1 MVCSTETE
9 LKKTGWCRL
18 TGRIR
23 TLLQR
28 KAKVLQASSHHDEK
42 ENFFGILS
50 ENLLTTCLIIQ
61 EMCTWTDLSQH
72 QFVLVCLISRHALSS
87 EIPKLHYAWEKK
99 PNLLAQAAEA
109 LNHNN
114 LHNMYM
120 RANFF
125 HKSLN
130 STFSWVKRFLKC
142 LNNETGQ
149 VNISVLLQ
157 PSDLRK
163 WHLPSVLGR
172 RLHAFLPY
180 FCKTRKPQNHSSF
193 DR

>member
-1 MVCSTETE
+1 MFHRNRTEE
-9 LKKTGWCRL
+9 NRVM
-18 TGRIR
+18 
-23 TLLQR
+23 QADR
-28 KAKVLQASSHHDEK
+28 KNQDPVTKEGKSSPSFQPPWWEGK
-42 ENFFGILS
+42 FLWYLVWESANNMS
-50 ENLLTTCLIIQ
+50 VIQ

-99 PNLLAQAAEA
+99 PNLLSQAAEA

-120 RANFF
+120 RAKFF

-142 LNNETGQ
+142 LNNETGR